1 MLSDNSDG
9 QIQGKQNYEVL
20 VARYLNERAVLVDRE
35 ACCSGMVWFPGYYAG
50 QIICTLIAAVITWR
64 DPPDWLDGI
73 LLGVIKFGVM
83 IAGIVF
89 FVWGIGYKLAFWG
102 QHDPNTIYASANDVI
117 LPNLALGTG
126 VLIAGWVYISYL
138 KR

>member
-1 MLSDNSDG
+1 TVCVVGKMRDLILQLSKSS
-9 QIQGKQNYEVL
+9 IYSTK
-20 VARYLNERAVLVDRE
+20 
-35 ACCSGMVWFPGYYAG
+35 P
-50 QIICTLIAAVITWR
+50 TWR

-73 LLGVIKFGVM
+73 LLGVIEFGVL
-83 IAGIVF
+83 IAGIIF

-126 VLIAGWVYISYL
+126 VLIAAWVYIRYL

>member
-1 MLSDNSDG
+1 
-9 QIQGKQNYEVL
+9 
-20 VARYLNERAVLVDRE
+20 
-35 ACCSGMVWFPGYYAG
+35 
-50 QIICTLIAAVITWR
+50 
-64 DPPDWLDGI
+64 
-73 LLGVIKFGVM
+73 
-83 IAGIVF
+83 IAGIIF

-126 VLIAGWVYISYL
+126 VLIAAWVYIRYL

>member
-1 MLSDNSDG
+1 MAKYKESRTMRYWLLVILMNMLFWL
-9 QIQGKQNYEVL
+9 IVKH
-20 VARYLNERAVLVDRE
+20 VAPEWYG
-35 ACCSGMVWFPGYYAG
+35 SPGYYAG

-73 LLGVIKFGVM
+73 LLGVIKFGVL
-83 IAGIVF
+83 IAGIIF

-126 VLIAGWVYISYL
+126 VLIAGWVYIRYL

>member
-1 MLSDNSDG
+1 MAKYKESRTMRYWLLVILMN
-9 QIQGKQNYEVL
+9 VL
-20 VARYLNERAVLVDRE
+20 FWLIVKHVAPEWYG
-35 ACCSGMVWFPGYYAG
+35 SPGYYAG

-73 LLGVIKFGVM
+73 LLGVIKFGVL
-83 IAGIVF
+83 IAGIIF

>member
-35 ACCSGMVWFPGYYAG
+35 ACCSGMVWFPRYYAG

-73 LLGVIKFGVM
+73 LLGVIEFGVL
-83 IAGIVF
+83 IAGIIF

-126 VLIAGWVYISYL
+126 VLIAAWVYIRYL